1 MPGDEVTVLERHE
14 RPGNKLYATGGGR
27 CNLTNVNAEY
37 YEETKA
43 FFESLGVPFYIDSEG
58 RAYPYSEK
66 SGSVVNALFKEC
78 ERLSVK
84 IICNTTVLDIKRNEE
99 GFSVFTTGETYRA
112 GRVVI
117 AAGGAAQPSLG
128 GNGSAF
134 KLAEALGHSIVQPVP
149 GLVPLT
155 SPTKRIRA
163 LSGIRAK
170 CRVSIELGGKIVG
183 EDEGELLFTDYG
195 ISGIVVMNLSNIISR
210 NFASE
215 NPMRC
220 RAFIDFVP
228 QMAEEE
234 LLKYSEKF
242 GDFSG
247 ILGSEISAMLF
258 SEAGNDAA
266 LAAKYAKHQAVII
279 NGTRGFNFAQI
290 TCGGV
295 PESELSDFASLK
307 CPGLYLCGEVIDR
320 QYECGGFNLDFAWH
334 SGIAAAKKIAEG
346 NEI

>member
-1 MPGDEVTVLERHE
+1 MLERHE

-43 FFESLGVPFYIDSEG
+43 FFESLGVPFYIDTEG

-66 SGSVVNALFKEC
+66 SGSVVKALFNEC

-84 IICNTTVLDIKRNEE
+84 VICNTEVLDIKRDEE
-99 GFSVFTTGETYRA
+99 GFCVFTTGETYKA
-112 GRVVI
+112 LRVII

-134 KLAEALGHSIVQPVP
+134 KLAEALGHSIVQPAP

-155 SPTKRIRA
+155 SPTKRLRA
-163 LSGIRAK
+163 LAGLRAK
-170 CRVSIELGGKIVG
+170 CKVSMELGGETVG

-195 ISGIVVMNLSNIISR
+195 ISGIVVMNLSNLVSR
-210 NFASE
+210 NFISE
-215 NPMRC
+215 NPKRC
-220 RAFIDFVP
+220 RAFIDFAP
-228 QMAEEE
+228 RMAEEE
-234 LLKYSEKF
+234 LVEYAEKF

-247 ILGSEISAMLF
+247 ILGSGISAMLF
-258 SEAGNDAA
+258 SEAGGDAA
-266 LAAKYAKHQAVII
+266 LAAKYLKHQAVII

-307 CPGLYLCGEVIDR
+307 CPGLYLCGEVVDR

-334 SGIAAAKKIAEG
+334 SGIAAAKNIARG
-346 NEI
+346 N